1 MARLTIATACAALQT
16 TVQAAYETS
25 IRTRGQ
31 ASCEVHAK
39 RAHPP
44 QQMLL
49 TLTLACM
56 AVTLYKYLR
65 ELFTLVLACTT
76 LTLSKH
82 PNATAKDAHLSAR
95 VDDLHPREAP
105 QCHALSHD
113 AVGG

>member
-1 MARLTIATACAALQT
+1 MATLTIATACAALQT
-16 TVQAAYETS
+16 AVQAANEKS
-25 IRTRGQ
+25 ICTRGQ
-31 ASCEVHAK
+31 ASCEVHVT

-49 TLTLACM
+49 TLAPACM

-65 ELFTLVLACTT
+65 GLLTLVLACTT
-76 LTLSKH
+76 LTLSKY
-82 PNATAKDAHLSAR
+82 PDATAKAAHLSAR

-105 QCHALSHD
+105 QSHALSHN